1 MQTAVT
7 FSPAMLQLCQQ
18 INPGPYPRAQPMEGK
33 ESPNLAAAEHA
44 LPREAVALS

>member
-1 MQTAVT
+1 
-7 FSPAMLQLCQQ
+7 
-18 INPGPYPRAQPMEGK
+18 MEGK